1 MTNLPDGNPK
11 TVYGVQKPSLSLIPL
26 VALEAAAGAHQL
38 GADKYGP
45 WNWRESSVAA
55 SVYVNAILRHVKA
68 WHEVED
74 TDSESGISHLGHV
87 MACCGILLDAQANG
101 QLIDDRPKVN
111 RGPYVEE
118 VSGN

>member
-11 TVYGVQKPSLSLIPL
+11 TVHGLQKPSLCLIPL

-68 WHEVED
+68 WHEVEGED
-74 TDSESGISHLGHV
+74 PESGVSHLGHV
-87 MACCGILLDAQANG
+87 MACCGILLDAEANG

-111 RGPYVEE
+111 RGTRKDD
-118 VSGN
+118 